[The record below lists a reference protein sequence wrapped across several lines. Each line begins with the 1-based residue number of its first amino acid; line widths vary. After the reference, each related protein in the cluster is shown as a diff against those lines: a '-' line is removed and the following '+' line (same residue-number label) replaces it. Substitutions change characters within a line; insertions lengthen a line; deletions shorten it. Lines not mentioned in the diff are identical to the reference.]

1 MPGIEKELRL
11 RDGRRLSLWEGGD
24 PTGRPVIFFH
34 GCPDSRRAAISG
46 HDAAAAAGARL
57 VAASRPGYSASDL
70 PEHAQPTGDEHV
82 DVAHDTAELAD
93 RLGIG
98 RFAVLGMSVGGP
110 YAVATAA
117 LHPDRVRAAGVV
129 EAPADV
135 SGLGPAGHRD
145 DLDDAA
151 RAFFRSLATTPAGA
165 AAERM
170 RPEFEAYVAGI
181 APADPD
187 DAAVA
192 ARWLSALPPA
202 DAALVGA
209 GGSSEVAR
217 AAREALA
224 RTDGYLRDA
233 AVSFRPWQF
242 DIGGVRCP
250 VHAWYGDGDHTYSP
264 RNGEWYAEALG
275 ATRTLLPG
283 ASHLGTLL
291 QHWPD
296 ILTALAAPP

>member
-46 HDAAAAAGARL
+46 HVAAAAVGARL

-129 EAPADV
+129 EAPGD
-135 SGLGPAGHRD
+135 GLGAGAGRPPGRSRRRRAG
-145 DLDDAA
+145 LLPVAGDDAG
-151 RAFFRSLATTPAGA
+151 RSGG
-165 AAERM
+165 R
-170 RPEFEAYVAGI
+170 
-181 APADPD
+181 
-187 DAAVA
+187 
-192 ARWLSALPPA
+192 A
-202 DAALVGA
+202 DAA
-209 GGSSEVAR
+209 
-217 AAREALA
+217 
-224 RTDGYLRDA
+224 
-233 AVSFRPWQF
+233 
-242 DIGGVRCP
+242 GVRGLRRG
-250 VHAWYGDGDHTYSP
+250 HRAG
-264 RNGEWYAEALG
+264 R
-275 ATRTLLPG
+275 PG
-283 ASHLGTLL
+283 
-291 QHWPD
+291 
-296 ILTALAAPP
+296 